1 MLNKHGLKM
10 RKLRTAAK
18 ETEKAAK
25 SGLRTQITY
34 NMNSGEVYAQ
44 GNSQSS
50 WVLFDDPSFLSV
62 CFTSEPMTPQEIA
75 DIVFQ
80 AVEEQREKEA
90 DEE

>member
-18 ETEKAAK
+18 VTQKSAA

-34 NMNSGEVYAQ
+34 NSNNGEVIAQ

-50 WVLFDDPSFLSV
+50 WVLFDDPGFLSV
-62 CFTSEPMTPQEIA
+62 CFTSEALSAQEIA
-75 DIVFQ
+75 DLVSR
-80 AVEEQREKEA
+80 AVEEEKQRKSNG
-90 DEE
+90 